1 MFCGRRVRVDA
12 GVYVPRPQ
20 SEALARRAASLLP
33 PDGVAVDVCAGSGAI
48 AAVLQAARPGATVIA
63 SDIDPAAVACAR
75 DNGVTAVAGDLDSA
89 LPAELRGVV
98 DVLVAVPPYV
108 PTEKLSL
115 LPRDVVAYEPVRALD
130 GGATGTDLL
139 LRIVD
144 RSVRWLRP
152 GGRLLLELGGDQSGP
167 VADAMVGA
175 GFGDVRVGRDAD
187 GDVRSIEARLT
198 RFPSA
203 G

>member
-1 MFCGRRVRVDA
+1 MFCGRRVRVDI

-33 PDGVAVDVCAGSGAI
+33 HAGVAVDLCAGSGAI
-48 AAVLQAARPGATVIA
+48 AAVLHAARPEATVIA
-63 SDIDPAAVACAR
+63 SDIDPVAVACAR

-89 LPAELRGVV
+89 LPPEFRGVV
-98 DVLVAVPPYV
+98 DMLLAVPPYV
-108 PTEKLSL
+108 PTEELAL

-152 GGRLLLELGGDQSGP
+152 GGRLLLELGGDQAGP
-167 VADAMVGA
+167 LRDAMAAA
-175 GFGDVRVGRDAD
+175 GFGDVRVGRDTD
-187 GDVRSIEARLT
+187 GVRSIEACLT

>member
-1 MFCGRRVRVDA
+1 MFCGRRMRVDI

-33 PDGVAVDVCAGSGAI
+33 PDGVAVDLCAGSGAI
-48 AAVLQAARPGATVIA
+48 AAVLQAARPEAAVIA
-63 SDIDPAAVACAR
+63 SDIDPVAVACAR
-75 DNGVTAVAGDLDSA
+75 DNGVTAVVGDLDSA
-89 LPAELRGVV
+89 LPTELRGVV

-108 PTEKLSL
+108 PTEELAL
-115 LPRDVVAYEPVRALD
+115 LPRDVVAYEPMRALD
-130 GGATGTDLL
+130 GGDAGTDLL
-139 LRIVD
+139 SRIVE

-152 GGRLLLELGGDQSGP
+152 GGRLLLELGGDEAGP
-167 VADAMVGA
+167 VGDAMVGA

-187 GDVRSIEARLT
+187 GDVRSIEACLT

>member
-1 MFCGRRVRVDA
+1 
-12 GVYVPRPQ
+12 
-20 SEALARRAASLLP
+20 
-33 PDGVAVDVCAGSGAI
+33 
-48 AAVLQAARPGATVIA
+48 
-63 SDIDPAAVACAR
+63 
-75 DNGVTAVAGDLDSA
+75 VTAVVGDLDSA
-89 LPAELRGVV
+89 LPSELCGLV

-108 PTEKLSL
+108 PTEELAL

-130 GGATGTDLL
+130 GGEAGTDLL
-139 LRIVD
+139 SRIVD

-152 GGRLLLELGGDQSGP
+152 GARLLLELGGDQAGLVSE
-167 VADAMVGA
+167 AMVDA

-187 GDVRSIEARLT
+187 GDVRSIEACLT